1 MPRRYANMTDERL
14 QKANRFLLWAIEQE
28 VEMRKERRKLK
39 WSLVKAINQAF
50 DQDNFEEIERLM
62 TEVDWKE

>member
-1 MPRRYANMTDERL
+1 MTDERL